1 MTTPRKSERGL
12 APTKIDVKNK
22 ATKRHPVDIM
32 SPWAQP
38 TPTTDLP
45 AKFPG
50 FVIGGIGPP
59 SRQRLLLRM
68 HECDVRS
75 TAALI

>member
-1 MTTPRKSERGL
+1 MTMPRKSERRL

-32 SPWAQP
+32 SPWAH
-38 TPTTDLP
+38 TDLP

-59 SRQRLLLRM
+59 LRQRLLLRM